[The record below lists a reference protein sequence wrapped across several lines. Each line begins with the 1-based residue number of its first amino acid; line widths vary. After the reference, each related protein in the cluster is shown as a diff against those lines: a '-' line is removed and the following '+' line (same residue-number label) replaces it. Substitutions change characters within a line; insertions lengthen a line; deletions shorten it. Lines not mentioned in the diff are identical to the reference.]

1 VTRTGFC
8 IALAL
13 AALAALAGPA
23 SAQRPKPIKPT
34 QTWRGSIDDLAL
46 LSEAPKG
53 ERVAD
58 AKAFE
63 KLWNAWKVGAKLP
76 EVDFSKSAV
85 FVTTTRGSRLSH
97 GATLDDKGNLRVGA
111 IATRDLRPGFRYS
124 IILVPLAGV
133 KTINGK
139 PFAASDEPKKD

>member
-8 IALAL
+8 LALAL

-34 QTWRGSIDDLAL
+34 QMWRGSVDDEAL
-46 LSEAPKG
+46 QSTAPKDG
-53 ERVAD
+53 RVAD

-76 EVDFSKSAV
+76 EIDFAKSAV
-85 FVTTTRGSRLSH
+85 FVTTTRGSRLNH
-97 GATLDDKGNLRVGA
+97 GATLDDKGNLRVLSLS
-111 IATRDLRPGFRYS
+111 TRDLRPGFRYS
-124 IILVPLAGV
+124 IIVVPLAGV
-133 KTINGK
+133 KAINGK
-139 PFAASDEPKKD
+139 PIAVSEEPKKE